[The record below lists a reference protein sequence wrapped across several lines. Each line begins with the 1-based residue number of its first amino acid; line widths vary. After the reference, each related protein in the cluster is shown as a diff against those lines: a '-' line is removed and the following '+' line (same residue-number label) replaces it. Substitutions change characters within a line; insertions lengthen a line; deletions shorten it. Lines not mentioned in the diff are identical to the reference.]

1 MPLMV
6 EPNLKT
12 ARLGGVDVP
21 SADVLKK
28 MHHSSYILHACDGRL
43 SEVPVEKVLL
53 PPDRETNPQAIQ
65 LVKGSDGT
73 VYANLGNIICKSSD
87 GGRGWTAHDKG
98 SFRGVFEVLQDGT
111 FIGLGGEGEHPNMKV
126 VIHSSVDEG
135 RTWRKIGEVPNPPG
149 HWGGGSWIFRLPDE
163 TLLAAIGHVNHAF
176 EQEGTKL
183 VYKSGGGDLFVYRST
198 DGGQT
203 WTDPVRVHDW
213 ASEGGVTLTPS
224 GKLVAA
230 HRYQRPMLP
239 GDPADLEQRTSS
251 ANPGW
256 PYKHVCVVESDDW
269 GRTWKDFRLLTTVFG
284 QTRGDPVGLS
294 DGTVVVVHD
303 TRYGPGPPGSRA
315 MISCDEGRTWED
327 EVYYLDYTTFTGS
340 YAGSVTLA
348 DDCILSVVGSSQ
360 AGNSWE
366 AVRNNTDFYAIRWRP
381 VEKSKA

>member
-1 MPLMV
+1 MPLMA
-6 EPNLKT
+6 EPSLKT
-12 ARLGGVDVP
+12 DRLGGVDVP
-21 SADVLKK
+21 SADTLKT
-28 MHHSSYILHACDGRL
+28 MHHSSYILHARAGKL

-53 PPDRETNPQAIQ
+53 PPDRETSPQAIQ
-65 LVKGSDGT
+65 LVKAPDDT

-87 GGRGWTAHDKG
+87 GGRTWAAYGKG
-98 SFRGVFEVLQDGT
+98 PVRGVFEVLKDGT
-111 FIGLGGEGEHPNMKV
+111 FIGLASEGEHPNTKV
-126 VIHSSVDEG
+126 VSHSSTDEG
-135 RTWRKIGEVPNPPG
+135 RTWRKIGEVPNLQG
-149 HWGGGSWIFRLPDE
+149 HWSSGSWIFRLPDE
-163 TLLAAIGHVNHAF
+163 TLLAAIGHVDHVF

-183 VYKSGGGDLFVYRST
+183 IYKSGGGNLFVYRST

-203 WTDPVRVHDW
+203 WTDPARVHDW
-213 ASEGGVTLTPS
+213 TSEGGVTLTSS

-230 HRYQRPMLP
+230 QRYQRPMLP
-239 GDPADLEQRTSS
+239 DDPPDLEQRTGS

-269 GRTWKDFRLLTTVFG
+269 GCTWRDFRQLATVFG
-284 QTRGDPVGLS
+284 QTRGDPVALS
-294 DGTVVVVHD
+294 DGTVIVVHD

-315 MISCDEGRTWED
+315 MISYDEGSTWED

-360 AGNSWE
+360 AGNSWD

-381 VEKSKA
+381 VEQSEA